1 MSAKAWSGRQVRESF
16 NDIPS
21 VLYYTRAAHF
31 LGLWA
36 SERLLIDRFF
46 PDKDMDLLEAGCGAG
61 RVSMGLWRLGYKS
74 ITAFDFADELLD
86 QARSLAAEKG
96 ATDIAFTVA
105 DATKV
110 DRRALPRVPDGGFAG
125 ALFMFNGLMQIPGRR
140 NRRSALASLHALCRP
155 GAPLMFTSHD
165 REQSGAEAG
174 YWKAE
179 RKRWDDGE
187 QDPMLSDFGDRRF
200 RDESGEVF
208 ITIPSR
214 KEVLGDLESAG
225 WIPHFDAMRSELS
238 TESPQ
243 VVSFSDNCRFWV
255 ALRGP

>member
-1 MSAKAWSGRQVRESF
+1 MSAKAWSGKQVRESF

-46 PDKDMDLLEAGCGAG
+46 PDKQMDLLEAGCGAG

-96 ATDIAFTVA
+96 AADISFTVA

-110 DRRALPRVPDGGFAG
+110 DRRALPRVPAGGFAG

-187 QDPMLSDFGDRRF
+187 QDPRLSDFGDRRF

-214 KEVLGDLESAG
+214 EEVIEDMEYAG
-225 WIPHFDAMRSELS
+225 WIPHFDAMRSEIS
-238 TESPQ
+238 PESPQ